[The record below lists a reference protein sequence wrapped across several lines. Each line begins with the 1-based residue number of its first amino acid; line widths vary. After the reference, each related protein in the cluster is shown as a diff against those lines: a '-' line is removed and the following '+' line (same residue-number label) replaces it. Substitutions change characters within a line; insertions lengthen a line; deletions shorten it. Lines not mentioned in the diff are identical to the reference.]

1 MKYILCT
8 LLLVLSAS
16 LSGFSQG
23 IQFFEGTFEAA
34 QQKAGAE
41 NKLIFIDFYAD
52 WCMPCKM
59 MAKQVFTDSIVS
71 DYFNLKFI
79 NLQINVEKE
88 ENQKLVKQYKVT
100 SMPTLAFFRPD
111 GKAVLLS
118 VGAREKDDFLK
129 MARTATGEEMSFE
142 KRYAQCKSS
151 GKDIELIRYTLK
163 EAPDFVGGL
172 DGIEKQKWISR
183 INKLYK
189 DYINEQMKSDTALI
203 NLQDY
208 KISLRFH
215 EIIKDDPLLEFINKH
230 IDAYRAKLGN
240 PPAAWLIEYNNK
252 IAEDL
257 AKAGN
262 QEYLKYLER
271 INGDMKVAY
280 SIAPK
285 GEISIYERQKSY
297 CDGLYILYHDKNAD
311 KYIEHINRYLTSLG
325 AEATALDY
333 AQAAQNMYYAI
344 QGKITPEQNQ
354 AAIQWN
360 IKALQYKNT
369 PLIDRINILTM
380 MGDSYKALKDYKKAE
395 EAYNQAYL
403 ESLQVEGEMTSMQIQ
418 MLVKQKLTALELLK

>member
-1 MKYILCT
+1 MKFILCT
-8 LLLVLSAS
+8 LLLVLSGS

-34 QQKAGAE
+34 QQKAATE

-59 MAKQVFTDSIVS
+59 MAKQVFTDSIVG

-79 NLQINVEKE
+79 SLKINVEKK

-100 SMPTLAFFRPD
+100 SMPTLAFLRPA
-111 GKAVLLS
+111 GKAVILS
-118 VGAREKDDFLK
+118 IGARSKDDFLK
-129 MARTATGEEMSFE
+129 IARTATGEELSFE
-142 KRYAQCKSS
+142 KQYAKCKSS
-151 GKDIELIRYTLK
+151 VNNFELIRRTLK
-163 EAPDFVGGL
+163 EAPDFVGSL

-203 NLQDY
+203 NAEDY
-208 KISLRFH
+208 KISLQFH
-215 EIIKDDPLLEFINKH
+215 KIIKDDPLLEFINKH
-230 IDAYRAKLGN
+230 IDIYKTKLGN
-240 PPAAWLIEYNNK
+240 PPAAWVIEYNNK

-257 AKAGN
+257 AKGSN
-262 QEYLKYLER
+262 QEYQKYIER
-271 INGDMKVAY
+271 INGDMRVAY
-280 SIAPK
+280 SIASK
-285 GEISIYERQKSY
+285 GKISVYERQKSY

-311 KYIEHINRYLTSLG
+311 KYIEHINQYLTSLG
-325 AEATALDY
+325 TEATAIDY
-333 AQAAQNMYYAI
+333 AQAAQNMYYAT
-344 QGKITPEQNQ
+344 QGKITPEQHQ

-369 PLIDRINILTM
+369 PLIDRINVLTM

-403 ESLQVEGEMTSMQIQ
+403 ESLQIEGEMTAMQIQ
-418 MLVKQKLTALELLK
+418 MLVKQKLAALELLK